1 MKISIFSAFYPFRGG
16 IAQFN
21 ASLYRALGKNNEVKA
36 FTFRKQYPDF
46 LFPGTSQFLQEND
59 KADIIPAERIV
70 STFNPFSYFGASRK
84 IKKSNPDLFI
94 TNYWMSFFGIFMGLM
109 SSKQAPKTKRI
120 AIIHNLIPHEPR
132 FFDKWLIRYFVNRY
146 DGFVVMS
153 NSVESELLSL
163 KKDAKY
169 IRLNHPWYEHF
180 GNRIEVIEARKKL
193 GLAIDKKT
201 ILFFGLIRDYKG
213 LDLLLEAFSNLDDQY
228 QLVIAG
234 EVYSNLK
241 LYEDLIAGNKNK
253 ERIYFFNRYIP
264 DAEVSAFFSSA
275 DVCVLPYR
283 TATQSGI
290 TATAF
295 HFEIPLIVT
304 DVGGLKDITGN
315 GKLGLIADRP
325 EVESIQLAIEKYF
338 KFDNRDKFVKAI
350 QKEKEIN
357 SWDNYANSVL
367 VFADTLPDR

>member
-1 MKISIFSAFYPFRGG
+1 
-16 IAQFN
+16 
-21 ASLYRALGKNNEVKA
+21 
-36 FTFRKQYPDF
+36 
-46 LFPGTSQFLQEND
+46 
-59 KADIIPAERIV
+59 
-70 STFNPFSYFGASRK
+70 
-84 IKKSNPDLFI
+84 
-94 TNYWMSFFGIFMGLM
+94 MSFFGIFMGLM